1 MRRKY
6 VFSYLLAT
14 MLTFTVIVTTYYLQK
29 FHQLKDQV
37 IDQTARQAAHQL
49 EYSEREYLSFRS
61 QFLSIIELL
70 SHSRNLYDYVQD
82 PSNENKRVVEEVWRS
97 VALNQRWYTQIR
109 YVDLQGNEQVQI
121 NYYQG
126 NEQVEVAETLYNVSL
141 RDYFQFA
148 SQLKENQVGASE
160 IDLQREG
167 GNISVPYQPT
177 LRLFTPVFVDGVK
190 YGYLVVNIDVW
201 YLASRLNYSPDEI
214 FRPELIGENGF
225 YLASGNQSKLFGDL
239 IESRQHYNLA
249 KELPT
254 AWSAMK
260 EQPSGHLL
268 ENGTLVVYN
277 GISLTPHQKLYLV
290 IQMGPEQ
297 IEALTKRDV
306 SELVQQAILVVLLM
320 LAFVVPATWLV
331 MHYRKRSIESQL
343 ARAALSGMSA
353 VIISDR
359 NHRTIMVNDEFVQL
373 TGLAHSSVTSKNTLA
388 KLLGDKQLE
397 LMLEIFEHVARDHYW
412 QGEVLF
418 SKPNSDEEVTA
429 ILRIQSVLSKSGR
442 VSYYISSLVDITER
456 KKLEERLRILS
467 EKDELTQLWNRR
479 KFESELSKYA
489 KLVDRYPRQTTCLAL
504 LDIDH
509 FKRVND
515 QQGHDEG
522 DRVIKR
528 VGVIL
533 QDTLRDTDFVARIG
547 GEEFAVILP
556 HTSLAEAEMAL
567 NRLRVAVEI
576 APDLSV
582 TISAG
587 VTDLLADRTRSYKCA
602 DIALYE
608 SKTLGRNLV
617 SVCSSSEEVA

>member
-1 MRRKY
+1 
-6 VFSYLLAT
+6 
-14 MLTFTVIVTTYYLQK
+14 
-29 FHQLKDQV
+29 
-37 IDQTARQAAHQL
+37 
-49 EYSEREYLSFRS
+49 
-61 QFLSIIELL
+61 
-70 SHSRNLYDYVQD
+70 
-82 PSNENKRVVEEVWRS
+82 
-97 VALNQRWYTQIR
+97 
-109 YVDLQGNEQVQI
+109 
-121 NYYQG
+121 
-126 NEQVEVAETLYNVSL
+126 
-141 RDYFQFA
+141 
-148 SQLKENQVGASE
+148 
-160 IDLQREG
+160 
-167 GNISVPYQPT
+167 
-177 LRLFTPVFVDGVK
+177 LFTPVFVDGVK

-201 YLASRLNYSPDEI
+201 YLASRLNYSLDEI

-260 EQPSGHLL
+260 EQPSGHLI

-306 SELVQQAILVVLLM
+306 SELVQQAILVILLM

-412 QGEVLF
+412 QGEVFF

-528 VGVIL
+528 VGVLL